1 MNEEILSSQA
11 TNQSTPDLSTDE
23 IPQEIPDEIVSESA
37 ASSST
42 PDSAVGDLAADET
55 QSVELQPIEAQP
67 VDESAATAEA
77 PLPVA
82 LPEGHPAEPPRPLV
96 AGAFLGGEFEIK
108 DLVSRGLTNFYLAF
122 GGDYTTPIPKFVAER
137 EAENPTGHPT
147 LESALFPDAK
157 FVIADGREYLI
168 FDWIETIA
176 LQDWREVSNDERYLQ
191 VLSTLVAGMSELESK
206 NLSAAFSRDTLRFDV
221 EGNLKFFGFTDA
233 RTESPEL
240 QSSSLLERLRELNSF
255 LLRQVF
261 GESATIRLDDQW
273 SALAMSEE
281 VKDFARRVETEYS
294 SVEEVASALQLLQPT
309 GVLRA
314 DAALLT
320 DVGQEREVNEDS
332 GMILRFARAGHET
345 LYDVELYVV
354 SDGMGGHEGGE
365 VASAMTLST
374 LQQSVFSRIG
384 LDWDDNVAVRAALLD
399 VIDEVNNAVIALTEQ
414 EKYRAT
420 RAKPGATLTFA
431 LRVGS
436 RAFYGNVGDSRAYK
450 WSERL
455 GLQRVTKD
463 HSYVQTLID
472 SGQITE
478 DQAWEHP
485 DGSIITAHIG
495 MQKLRQRDI
504 FLRLLTPGNK
514 ILIVSDGVTDMLQEP
529 EIGAPLGEENPRAV
543 CRKLVDNSNA
553 AGGHDNITVVCV
565 NFS

>member
-1 MNEEILSSQA
+1 MNQENLQSSEIAPSPENL
-11 TNQSTPDLSTDE
+11 TGE
-23 IPQEIPDEIVSESA
+23 IPKQIPEELAAAPVAAAPEMIAPIADEQIA
-37 ASSST
+37 ASPSVVE
-42 PDSAVGDLAADET
+42 PVAVE
-55 QSVELQPIEAQP
+55 P
-67 VDESAATAEA
+67 VAEA
-77 PLPVA
+77 PTSLPVA
-82 LPEGHPAEPPRPLV
+82 LPEGHPSEPPRPLV

-108 DLVSRGLTNFYLAF
+108 DLISRGLTNFYLAF
-122 GGDYTTPIPKFVAER
+122 GGDYSAPIPKFVAER
-137 EAENPTGHPT
+137 EVENPSGHPT
-147 LESALFPDAK
+147 LESKLFPAAK

-176 LQDWREVSNDERYLQ
+176 LQDWREAANDERYLQ
-191 VLSTLVAGMSELESK
+191 VLNSLVAGMRELEAK

-221 EGNLKFFGFTDA
+221 EGNLKCFGFSDA
-233 RTESPEL
+233 HNESSEL
-240 QSSSLLERLRELNSF
+240 KSSSLLERLRELNSF

-273 SALAMSEE
+273 SALAVSEE
-281 VKDFARRVETEYS
+281 VKEFARRVDTEFS
-294 SVEEVASALQLLQPT
+294 SIEEIALALQPLAPK

-320 DVGQEREVNEDS
+320 DVGQEREINEDA
-332 GMILRFARAGHET
+332 GMILRFSRAGHET
-345 LYDVELYVV
+345 DYDLELYVV

-374 LQQSVFSRIG
+374 LNQSISSRLD
-384 LDWDDNVAVRAALLD
+384 LDWDDNVTVRAALQD
-399 VIDEVNNAVIALTEQ
+399 VIEEVNNAVIALTES

-431 LRVGS
+431 LRVGN

-450 WSERL
+450 WSEKL

-478 DQAWEHP
+478 VEAWEHP

-504 FLRLLTPGNK
+504 FLRLLTPGDK
-514 ILIVSDGVTDMLQEP
+514 ILLVSDGITDMLREP
-529 EIGAPLGEENPRAV
+529 EIGAPLPEENPRDI
-543 CRKLVDNSNA
+543 CRRLVDAANG